1 MGMIM
6 HLIVS
11 GGFTTLEL
19 MITLS
24 ILAIL
29 ASVAVPS
36 YQSMMVQSRLTTQT
50 NELVTTLHF
59 TRSEAIKRGS
69 RVTICK
75 SNTGASCT
83 TGSNWHDGWI
93 VFTDTGVSGT
103 VDGTDQVLR
112 VFPALRGSVL
122 TSGGNFQNWFS
133 YMPNGRAL
141 SGNFQNDTFRF
152 CASTKRRDVV
162 INGTGRPQ
170 IDKSVTTC

>member
-1 MGMIM
+1 MN
-6 HLIVS
+6 LIVNS
-11 GGFTTLEL
+11 GFTTLEL

-36 YQSMMVQSRLTTQT
+36 YQSMMTQSRLTTQT

-75 SNTGASCT
+75 SSNGASCT
-83 TGSNWHDGWI
+83 TGSNWQDGWI
-93 VFTDTGVSGT
+93 VFTDGGVSGT

-112 VFPALRGSVL
+112 VFPILKGSTL
-122 TSGGNFQNWFS
+122 SGGGNFGNWVS
-133 YMPNGRAL
+133 YMPNGKSQTVSAL
-141 SGNFQNDTFRF
+141 STGTFTL
-152 CASTKRRDVV
+152 CTSGYRRDVTL
-162 INGTGRPQ
+162 NNTGRPQ